1 MKNMHQRGAALIE
14 FALVTPLLIMV
25 LIGLIEVG
33 RLAYFSIEVANAAH
47 AGAQYGAI
55 SYKNAGGSGM
65 GVAAQKDG
73 QNGVA
78 HLQTTAD
85 YVCACWNPSTAAE
98 TPSTPTQAACGVPC
112 SNGGHTVTYAQVS
125 VTGTMHALFNY
136 TALGLPAQ
144 WAVTRVATMRVEQ
157 AP

>member
-25 LIGLIEVG
+25 LIGFIEVG

-55 SYKNAGGSGM
+55 SYRNAGGSGM

-73 QNGVA
+73 QNSVSA
-78 HLQTTAD
+78 LQTTAD
-85 YVCACWNPSTAAE
+85 YVCACWNPSTASE
-98 TPSTPTQAACGVPC
+98 TPSAPTQAACGVRC
-112 SNGGHTVTYAQVS
+112 STGGHSVTYARVS
-125 VTGTMHALFNY
+125 VTGTMYALFNY
-136 TALGLPAQ
+136 TALGLPSQ
-144 WAVTRVATMRVEQ
+144 WAVTRVATMRVDQ

>member
-1 MKNMHQRGAALIE
+1 MKNTSQRGAALIE

-33 RLAYFSIEVANAAH
+33 RLTYFSIEVANAAH
-47 AGAQYGAI
+47 AGAQYGAL
-55 SYKNAGGSGM
+55 SYQNAGGSGM
-65 GVAAQKDG
+65 SVAAQNDG
-73 QNGVA
+73 QNSISD
-78 HLQTTAD
+78 LQTIAD

-98 TPSTPTQAACGVPC
+98 TPTAPTQAACGVSC
-112 SNGGHTVTYAQVS
+112 ATGGHMVTYAQVS
-125 VTGTMHALFNY
+125 VTGTIHALFDY
-136 TALGLPAQ
+136 TAVGIPNQ